1 MGNPMVD
8 DLVRK
13 MRSGRITRRHFIQ
26 SASALG
32 LSATSISSAL
42 RANPA
47 RAQDA
52 SQVTFW
58 TVATEPDLS
67 ALQKIVDNFNSENSD
82 VQAEL
87 VQVVGDETDTTKL
100 MTAVRGGTGPDVY
113 MLDRFIVAQRAAE
126 GVLQDLSEF
135 MGGEDFSE
143 VYIPFSWAEANFNGK
158 PYALPFDTDAR
169 ALFYNRGMIQE
180 AGIDPAELD
189 VANGPITFA
198 RLTEIANQINET
210 DADGNFSRMGFVPY
224 THQGWH
230 YTYGFA
236 FGGTFFDE
244 AACEVTPDNEGV
256 VAGHKWLYDYVA
268 ALNPQKVNAFA
279 GPQRAGIVPA
289 VPEEQQFFITQRV
302 AFTITGNWYLNSL
315 PKYAPDIEFGMN
327 VMPVP
332 AEGDES
338 ATWAGGWSVVI
349 PQGAKNP
356 EGAWRFMQYI
366 AGEPGQRSYVA
377 DIGNL
382 PTISSL
388 LQDDELLGDE
398 QHIFFAQTLLPT
410 AKNRP
415 PLPVGVRYWDE
426 LTSAWER
433 VFLNQEEPA
442 AALATVKERVQPDLE
457 GFCPIKM
464 A

>member
-1 MGNPMVD
+1 MGNPTINE
-8 DLVRK
+8 LTRK

-52 SQVTFW
+52 SKVTFW
-58 TVATEPDLS
+58 TVHTEPDLS
-67 ALQKIVDNFNSENSD
+67 GLQMIVDNFNKENSD

-87 VQVVGDETDTTKL
+87 VQVVGNETDTTKL

-143 VYIPFSWAEANFNGK
+143 VYIPFSWAEANFQGK

-169 ALFYNRGMIQE
+169 ALFYNKGMLQK
-180 AGIDPAELD
+180 AGVDPAELD
-189 VANGPITFA
+189 VANGAITFD
-198 RLTEIANQINET
+198 RLAEIANKINET
-210 DADGNFSRMGFVPY
+210 DQDGNFSSMGFVPY

-244 AACEVTPDNEGV
+244 AACAVTPDEAGV
-256 VAGHKWLYDYVA
+256 VAGHQWVYDYTA
-268 ALNPQKVNAFA
+268 ALDPQKVNAFA
-279 GPQRAGIVPA
+279 GPYAVGQD
-289 VPEEQQFFITQRV
+289 VPEEQDPFVTQRL
-302 AFTITGNWYLNSL
+302 AFAITGDWFFNTW
-315 PKYAPDIEFGMN
+315 KKFAPDTEYG
-327 VMPVP
+327 VTLMPVP
-332 AEGDES
+332 KEGTDS
-338 ATWAGGWSVVI
+338 TTWAGGWSAVI

-356 EGAWRFMQYI
+356 EGAWKFLQYFS
-366 AGEPGQRSYVA
+366 GEPGQRLYVTETA
-377 DIGNL
+377 HL
-382 PTISSL
+382 PTINTLLKDASL
-388 LQDDELLGDE
+388 FEDEN
-398 QHIFFAQTLLPT
+398 HRFFADQLLPT

-415 PLPVGVRYWDE
+415 PLPVGARYWDE
-426 LTSAWER
+426 LTSAYQKIY
-433 VFLNQEEPA
+433 LNQEEPA
-442 AALATVKERVQPDLE
+442 TALATVKERVQPDLQ
-457 GFCPIKM
+457 GFCPIEI

>member
-1 MGNPMVD
+1 MSDVVYR

-13 MRSGRITRRHFIQ
+13 MRSGRISRRHFIQ

-32 LSATSISSAL
+32 LSATAISSAL
-42 RANPA
+42 RANPSY
-47 RAQDA
+47 AQEA
-52 SQVTFW
+52 SKVTFW

-67 ALQKIVDNFNSENSD
+67 ALQMIVDNFNGENSD

-126 GVLQDLSEF
+126 GVLQDLSEL

-169 ALFYNRGMIQE
+169 ALFYNKGMIE
-180 AGIDPAELD
+180 AAGVDPSELD
-189 VANGPITFA
+189 VANGAITFA

-244 AACEVTPDNEGV
+244 AACAVTPDEAGV
-256 VAGHKWLYDYVA
+256 VAGHQWLYDYTA
-268 ALNPQKVNAFA
+268 ALDPQKVNAFA
-279 GPQRAGIVPA
+279 GPYAATVT
-289 VPEEQQFFITQRV
+289 VPEEQDLFITERV
-302 AFTITGNWYLNSL
+302 AFAVIGDWAI
-315 PKYAPDIEFGMN
+315 KQMEKFAPEVDYGVTLI
-327 VMPVP
+327 PVP
-332 AEGDES
+332 EEGGES
-338 ATWAGGWSVVI
+338 VTWAGGWSGVI

-356 EGAWRFMQYI
+356 EGAWRFLQYF
-366 AGEPGQRSYVA
+366 AGEPGQRVYTTETA
-377 DIGNL
+377 HL
-382 PTISSL
+382 PTISALLEDTSL
-388 LQDDELLGDE
+388 FTDELHL
-398 QHIFFAQTLLPT
+398 FFAEQLLPT

-415 PLPVGVRYWDE
+415 PLPVGARYWDE
-426 LTSAWER
+426 LTTAWEKIY
-433 VFLNQEEPA
+433 LNQEEPA
-442 AALATVKERVQPDLE
+442 TALATAKERVQPDLQ
-457 GFCPIKM
+457 GFCPIDI

>member
-1 MGNPMVD
+1 
-8 DLVRK
+8 
-13 MRSGRITRRHFIQ
+13 
-26 SASALG
+26 
-32 LSATSISSAL
+32 
-42 RANPA
+42 
-47 RAQDA
+47 
-52 SQVTFW
+52 VTFW
-58 TVATEPDLS
+58 TTHTPPDLD
-67 ALQKIVDNFNSENSD
+67 ALQAIVDAFNAENAD
-82 VQAEL
+82 VQVTL
-87 VQVVGDETDTTKL
+87 TQKVGGETDTTAL
-100 MTAVRGGTGPDVY
+100 MTAVRGGVGPDVY
-113 MLDRFIVAQRAAE
+113 MLDRFIVAQRASE
-126 GVLQDLSEF
+126 GVLQDLGEF
-135 MGGEDFSE
+135 GADLSG
-143 VYIPFSWAEANFNGK
+143 YIPFAQAEATFQGA
-158 PYALPFDTDAR
+158 PFALPFDTDAR
-169 ALFYNRGMIQE
+169 ALFYNIGMLQE
-180 AGIDPAELD
+180 AGIDLAELD
-189 VANGPITFA
+189 VENGPITWD
-198 RLTEIANQINET
+198 RLAELANPLNET
-210 DADGNFSRMGFVPY
+210 DADGNFSRMGYAAY
-224 THQGWH
+224 TQQEWH

-256 VAGHKWLYDYVA
+256 VAGHQWLYDYVA
-268 ALNPQKVNAFA
+268 ALDPQKVNAFA

-302 AFTITGNWYLNSL
+302 AFTITGNWFLNTL

-338 ATWAGGWSVVI
+338 VTWAGGWSVVI

-388 LQDDELLGDE
+388 LEDDELLGDE

-410 AKNRP
+410 AKSRP

-433 VFLNQEEPA
+433 VFLNEEEPA
-442 AALATVKERVQPDLE
+442 AALAAVKERVQPELQE
-457 GFCPIKM
+457 YCPIEI